1 MPGGAARD
9 EPGGPF
15 HLKMQSGNLK
25 GIVTMASA
33 VAAFALMDAMLKLLA
48 AHYPPLQV
56 SFLRGAASLP
66 FILLPILLRGRLSRL
81 RMVNLRLHLLRGVLA
96 VVMLTSFIF
105 AVRESSLAVTYS
117 IFMFAPLLIVIL
129 AVPLLGEKVARA
141 QWLAVAAGLAGVLL
155 MLRPRSGGLVSPGA
169 VAALVA
175 MLSYAFAVI
184 SLRILARTDTTE
196 SMVFYFTA
204 FLAVGAGL
212 LALPGW
218 VGLRADDVWLILGVG
233 VAGTA
238 GQQLITEAFR
248 IAPASVIAPFEYTAL
263 LWGVL
268 LDLVIWGVLP
278 SATTIAGGGIVAG
291 AGIYLIARERR
302 RD

>member
-1 MPGGAARD
+1 MAGGAACGD
-9 EPGGPF
+9 AGGPF

-81 RMVNLRLHLLRGVLA
+81 RIVNMRLHLLRGVLA

-117 IFMFAPLLIVIL
+117 IFMFAPLLIVTL
-129 AVPLLGEKVARA
+129 AVPLLGEKVSRA

-169 VAALVA
+169 VAAVVA

-218 VGLRADDVWLILGVG
+218 VGLRAEDAWLILGVG

-238 GQQLITEAFR
+238 GQHLITEAFR

-278 SATTIAGGGIVAG
+278 AATTIAGGGIVAG

>member
-1 MPGGAARD
+1 
-9 EPGGPF
+9 
-15 HLKMQSGNLK
+15 MQSGNLK

-81 RMVNLRLHLLRGVLA
+81 RIVNLRLHLLRGVLA

>member
-1 MPGGAARD
+1 
-9 EPGGPF
+9 
-15 HLKMQSGNLK
+15 MQSGNLK

-81 RMVNLRLHLLRGVLA
+81 RIVNLRLHLLRGVLA

-117 IFMFAPLLIVIL
+117 IFMFAPLLIVTL
-129 AVPLLGEKVARA
+129 AVPLLGEKVSRA

-155 MLRPRSGGLVSPGA
+155 MLRPRSGGLLSPGA
-169 VAALVA
+169 VAAVVA

-212 LALPGW
+212 LALPDW
-218 VGLRADDVWLILGVG
+218 VGLRAEDAWLILGVG

-238 GQQLITEAFR
+238 GQHLITEAFR

-278 SATTIAGGGIVAG
+278 AATTIAGGGIVAG
-291 AGIYLIARERR
+291 AGLYLIARERR